1 MQRERATGCLVATRR
16 MIDLEDEFE
25 RRVLDHLVSARLAA
39 PRWQPPPRVRPIDP
53 AAASAS
59 VNTSCTAQGD
69 ADGGGDGAG
78 ESSRQMARKR
88 KKHSSNMRAAGAG
101 ASSKQQS
108 RGERRRQRQRQSAA
122 LSEDDERGDG
132 DGSASD
138 EEAEADASANS
149 SDTDSE
155 LNPMRYQRRGRGCDS
170 VLSISSSSSM
180 SMSESD
186 AESSLQQQR
195 QSRGETSQ
203 GGQRQSAPVKRRQKR
218 ASKSKR
224 LSLSES
230 DTEAAVGEEAGE
242 GGSRG
247 NWRRKEL
254 ESSCAIHD
262 RMLEMDA
269 KLEHPARLHPELW
282 FNEAAEVS
290 SLVELDAFSFQL
302 LALFKYCM
310 YFTCELALRHVYYS
324 CMTRIHSVSL
334 PIDER
339 RSGLRLRSSQLHWSD
354 AQHLCGR
361 VVLLAPI
368 AGHMSLLFS
377 AFSIPF
383 QSKR

>member
-69 ADGGGDGAG
+69 ADGGVDDTG

-88 KKHSSNMRAAGAG
+88 KKHSSNMRGAGAG

-122 LSEDDERGDG
+122 LSEDDERG

-155 LNPMRYQRRGRGCDS
+155 LNPMRYQRRGRGCGS

-186 AESSLQQQR
+186 AESSLQQQQR

-230 DTEAAVGEEAGE
+230 DTETAVGEEAGE

-290 SLVELDAFSFQL
+290 SLVELDLFHFSYL
-302 LALFKYCM
+302 HYTVLIIHALY
-310 YFTCELALRHVYYS
+310 L
-324 CMTRIHSVSL
+324 
-334 PIDER
+334 
-339 RSGLRLRSSQLHWSD
+339 
-354 AQHLCGR
+354 
-361 VVLLAPI
+361 
-368 AGHMSLLFS
+368 
-377 AFSIPF
+377 
-383 QSKR
+383 